1 MLQYS
6 DLNNDEK
13 RTLRNILQIDR
24 IGIYYLEDN
33 GYMLMSCKDL
43 FEYIYLCDIK
53 KLKEALVV
61 INNIKGTVIKEG
73 DINKT
78 IQEILVENHA
88 NVHKISSRV
97 YLYKD
102 SNH

>member
-33 GYMLMSCKDL
+33 GYML
-43 FEYIYLCDIK
+43 I
-53 KLKEALVV
+53 KEALVV
-61 INNIKGTVIKEG
+61 INNIKETVIKEG

-102 SNH
+102 NH